1 MGDPFF
7 SPLPYLPSLP
17 LSTLISRS
25 LLRDSSRSKYTI
37 GAGLPKKFSVD
48 EVKRV
53 DQDSLGSAQWI
64 YTGGPNNEFIFAMG
78 GHVRETWV
86 AKYDA
91 LTLTVIQHIILDPG
105 LYLGGLLIH
114 QNGHVY
120 CVQSNTL
127 HRFWFGDLLNSTS
140 LRLPSDLNSHGVIQT
155 NGMVVTHDGY
165 LAIKQWPYIIE
176 DMAILIFRF
185 KIISQLAVAFLILT
199 FTIAIATIPKKKFKI
214 QKVLQRLMLS
224 LIVCGLVCVMIACG
238 VIYKLSGPFDVFK
251 FVFSGWAWQNGS
263 GGGELKLIDPL
274 TLEIK
279 AEIKLH
285 ERCSYAR
292 MAMTTF
298 PETGEDVFV
307 LLGDEW
313 SHQYRWNGKT
323 GKLYEV
329 PNWSRRYRQR
339 YTGTFPGTGPAI
351 FNQTVYYTDNTYPVG
366 LSGNSYSIFRQT
378 LFTEQE
384 RAAVAPLPPDAAP
397 AGGAEASTFTSQEI
411 FHSDRISPPNTP
423 GFMFW
428 SITISPLV
436 NNLLVWDTA
445 NSLVQ
450 SRHTSNLTIN
460 WEVHAVQ
467 LDCLTIAA
475 DKGHVY
481 FSDYNKRVEG
491 GANSWFS
498 EMFIVPNATKYLIV
512 ADVETGEVML
522 NMTVSEGEGLKPS
535 LIVPGAHDDVIIGT
549 PTGISRLYV

>member
-1 MGDPFF
+1 MGE
-7 SPLPYLPSLP
+7 PSLLITSTSFILRDMLL
-17 LSTLISRS
+17 LSTLRHSLRIS
-25 LLRDSSRSKYTI
+25 DSSRSKYTI
-37 GAGLPKKFSVD
+37 GAGLPKTFSVE
-48 EVKRV
+48 EVNRI

-91 LTLTVIQHIILDPG
+91 VTLAVIQHIVLDPG

-165 LAIKQWPYIIE
+165 IAIKQWPYILE
-176 DMAILIFRF
+176 DMALLVYRF
-185 KIISQLAVAFLILT
+185 TIISQLAVAFLVLT
-199 FTIAIATIPKKKFKI
+199 FTIAIFTLPKKKFTLPQI
-214 QKVLQRLMLS
+214 IQRLLLS
-224 LIVCGLVCVMIACG
+224 LLICSLTCILIACA
-238 VIYKLSGPFDVFK
+238 VIYKLSGPYDVIK
-251 FVFSGWAWQNGS
+251 FVFSGWLLKNGS

-292 MAMTTF
+292 MSMTTF
-298 PETGEDVFV
+298 PSGEDVFV

-313 SHQYRWNGKT
+313 THQYRWNGNT
-323 GKLYEV
+323 SDLYEV

-351 FNQTVYYTDNTYPVG
+351 FNQTVYYTDNTYPVS

-378 LFTEQE
+378 LLTETE
-384 RAAVAPLPPDAAP
+384 RALTSSPSAFTPL
-397 AGGAEASTFTSQEI
+397 EI

-428 SITISPLV
+428 SITISPLM
-436 NNLLVWDTA
+436 NNILVWDTA

-450 SRHTSNLTIN
+450 SRHASNLTIN
-460 WEVHAVQ
+460 WEVRAVQ

-481 FSDYNKRVEG
+481 FSDYNRNVTS
-491 GANSWFS
+491 GANAWFS
-498 EMFIVPNATKYLIV
+498 EMFKIQNATKYLIV
-512 ADVETGEVML
+512 ADVESGEVLL
-522 NMTVSEGEGLKPS
+522 NMTVSRGEGLKPS

-549 PTGISRLYV
+549 PTGISRLYVNPR

>member
-1 MGDPFF
+1 MGE
-7 SPLPYLPSLP
+7 PSLLITSTSFILRDMLL
-17 LSTLISRS
+17 LSTLRHSLRIS
-25 LLRDSSRSKYTI
+25 DSSRSKYTI
-37 GAGLPKKFSVD
+37 GAGLPKTFSVE
-48 EVKRV
+48 EVNRI

-91 LTLTVIQHIILDPG
+91 VTLAVIQHIVLDPG

-165 LAIKQWPYIIE
+165 IAIKQWPYILE
-176 DMAILIFRF
+176 DMALLVYRF
-185 KIISQLAVAFLILT
+185 TIISQLAVAFLVLT
-199 FTIAIATIPKKKFKI
+199 FTIAIFTLPKKKFTLPQI
-214 QKVLQRLMLS
+214 IQRLLLS
-224 LIVCGLVCVMIACG
+224 LLICSLTCILIVCA
-238 VIYKLSGPFDVFK
+238 VIYKLSGPYDVFK
-251 FVFSGWAWQNGS
+251 FVFSGWLLKNGS

-292 MAMTTF
+292 MSMTTF
-298 PETGEDVFV
+298 PSGEDVFV

-313 SHQYRWNGKT
+313 THQYRWNGNT
-323 GKLYEV
+323 SDLYEV

-351 FNQTVYYTDNTYPVG
+351 FNQTVYYTDNTYPVS

-378 LFTEQE
+378 LLTETE
-384 RAAVAPLPPDAAP
+384 RALTSSPSAFTPL
-397 AGGAEASTFTSQEI
+397 EI

-428 SITISPLV
+428 SITISPLM
-436 NNLLVWDTA
+436 NNILVWDTA

-450 SRHTSNLTIN
+450 SRHASNLTIN
-460 WEVHAVQ
+460 WEVRAVQ

-475 DKGHVY
+475 DNGHVY
-481 FSDYNKRVEG
+481 FSDYNRNVTG
-491 GANSWFS
+491 GANAWFS
-498 EMFIVPNATKYLIV
+498 EMFKIQNATKYLIV
-512 ADVETGEVML
+512 ADVESGEVLL
-522 NMTVSEGEGLKPS
+522 NMTVSRGEGLKMS
-535 LIVPGAHDDVIIGT
+535 LIIPGAHDDVIIGT
-549 PTGISRLYV
+549 PTGISRVYVNSG